1 MYRLTNLTLD
11 TTTTYKNKDLVYQA
25 LDRENAKVKHQEAEG
40 VLLAEELD
48 KKGVVI
54 YQEDIYLPFDG
65 IADSLFLKARTI
77 TTPET
82 TKKEKRFS
90 FLNGS
95 RGENDQEP
103 SSKAKQEPRKALSAP
118 QIKEKEVSSSS
129 NWIKRIMQ
137 VVGLFLL
144 IISFVFSLITTQLFL
159 ASQRQVRT
167 LQHQVTRLTQFQ
179 EQTGKLDTFGR
190 YFLPSY
196 YSEKGQLADFSSSR
210 LTLNHQSGQLQS
222 VILEYVSQMK
232 KDTYQL
238 TYVLAIKEG
247 ETRSQKRLSLVVQK
261 EKAAPYGY
269 QVVQIPEVSNY
280 PK

>member
-65 IADSLFLKARTI
+65 IADSLFLKARTNA
-77 TTPET
+77 TPET
-82 TKKEKRFS
+82 TIKEKRFS
-90 FLNGS
+90 FLKGS

-103 SSKAKQEPRKALSAP
+103 SSKAKQEPRKALSTP

-137 VVGLFLL
+137 VVGLFLI

-167 LQHQVTRLTQFQ
+167 LQHQVTRLSQFQ
-179 EQTGKLDTFGR
+179 EHTGKLDTFVR

-210 LTLNHQSGQLQS
+210 LTLHHQSGQLQS
-222 VILEYVSQMK
+222 VILESVSQMK

-269 QVVQIPEVSNY
+269 QVVQVPEVSNY

>member
-77 TTPET
+77 TTSET
-82 TKKEKRFS
+82 TIKEKRFS
-90 FLNGS
+90 FLKGS

-103 SSKAKQEPRKALSAP
+103 SSKAKQEPRKALSTP

-167 LQHQVTRLTQFQ
+167 LQHQVTRLSQFQ
-179 EQTGKLDTFGR
+179 EHTGKLDTFGR

-210 LTLNHQSGQLQS
+210 LTLHHQSGQLQS
-222 VILEYVSQMK
+222 VILESVSQMK

-269 QVVQIPEVSNY
+269 QVVQVPEVSNY

>member
-25 LDRENAKVKHQEAEG
+25 LDRENAKVKHQKAEG
-40 VLLAEELD
+40 ILLAEELD

-65 IADSLFLKARTI
+65 IADSLFLKARTNA
-77 TTPET
+77 TPET

-90 FLNGS
+90 FLKGS
-95 RGENDQEP
+95 RDKNDQE
-103 SSKAKQEPRKALSAP
+103 SGSKDEQEPRKALSTP
-118 QIKEKEVSSSS
+118 QIKEKEVSLASS
-129 NWIKRIMQ
+129 WIKRILKF
-137 VVGLFLL
+137 VGLLIL
-144 IISFVFSLITTQLFL
+144 IISFVFSLITVQLFL
-159 ASQRQVRT
+159 SSQQQVRT
-167 LQHQVTRLTQFQ
+167 LQHQITRLTQFQ

-210 LTLNHQSGQLQS
+210 LTLHHQSGQLQS
-222 VILEYVSQMK
+222 VILESVSQMK
-232 KDTYQL
+232 KDAYQL
-238 TYVLAIKEG
+238 TYVLAIKDG
-247 ETRSQKRLSLVVQK
+247 ETRSQKRLNLVVQK
-261 EKAAPYGY
+261 EKTALYGY
-269 QVVQIPEVSNY
+269 QVIQTPKISDY

>member
-65 IADSLFLKARTI
+65 IADSLFLKARTNA
-77 TTPET
+77 TPET
-82 TKKEKRFS
+82 TIKEKRFS
-90 FLNGS
+90 FLKGS

-103 SSKAKQEPRKALSAP
+103 SSKAKQEPRKALSTP
-118 QIKEKEVSSSS
+118 QIKEKEVPSSS

-137 VVGLFLL
+137 VVGLFLI

-167 LQHQVTRLTQFQ
+167 LQHQVTRLSQFQ
-179 EQTGKLDTFGR
+179 EHTGKLDTFVR

-222 VILEYVSQMK
+222 VILESVSQMK

-269 QVVQIPEVSNY
+269 QVIQTPKISNY

>member
-65 IADSLFLKARTI
+65 IADSLFLKARTNA
-77 TTPET
+77 TPET
-82 TKKEKRFS
+82 TIKEKRFS
-90 FLNGS
+90 FLKGS

-103 SSKAKQEPRKALSAP
+103 SSKAKQEPRKALSTP

-137 VVGLFLL
+137 VVGLFLI

-167 LQHQVTRLTQFQ
+167 LQHQVTRLSQFQ
-179 EQTGKLDTFGR
+179 EHTGKLDTFVR

-210 LTLNHQSGQLQS
+210 LTLHHQSGQLQS
-222 VILEYVSQMK
+222 VILESVSQMK

-261 EKAAPYGY
+261 EKAAPYSY
-269 QVVQIPEVSNY
+269 QVVQVPEVSNY

>member
-82 TKKEKRFS
+82 TIKEKRFS
-90 FLNGS
+90 FLKGS

-103 SSKAKQEPRKALSAP
+103 SSKAKQEPRKALSTP

-167 LQHQVTRLTQFQ
+167 LQHQVTRLSQFQ
-179 EQTGKLDTFGR
+179 EHTGKLDTFGR

-210 LTLNHQSGQLQS
+210 LTLHHQSGQLQS
-222 VILEYVSQMK
+222 VILESVSQMK

-269 QVVQIPEVSNY
+269 QVVQVPEVSNY

>member
-65 IADSLFLKARTI
+65 IADSLFLKARTNA
-77 TTPET
+77 TPET
-82 TKKEKRFS
+82 TIKEKRFS
-90 FLNGS
+90 FLKGS

-103 SSKAKQEPRKALSAP
+103 RSKAKQEPRKALSTP

-137 VVGLFLL
+137 VVRLFLI

-167 LQHQVTRLTQFQ
+167 LQHQVTRLSQFQ
-179 EQTGKLDTFGR
+179 EHTGKLDTFGR

-196 YSEKGQLADFSSSR
+196 YSEKGQLDDFSSSR
-210 LTLNHQSGQLQS
+210 LTLHHQSGQLQS
-222 VILEYVSQMK
+222 VILESVSQMK

-269 QVVQIPEVSNY
+269 QVIQTPKISNY

>member
-1 MYRLTNLTLD
+1 
-11 TTTTYKNKDLVYQA
+11 
-25 LDRENAKVKHQEAEG
+25 
-40 VLLAEELD
+40 
-48 KKGVVI
+48 
-54 YQEDIYLPFDG
+54 
-65 IADSLFLKARTI
+65 
-77 TTPET
+77 
-82 TKKEKRFS
+82 
-90 FLNGS
+90 
-95 RGENDQEP
+95 
-103 SSKAKQEPRKALSAP
+103 
-118 QIKEKEVSSSS
+118 
-129 NWIKRIMQ
+129 MQ

-210 LTLNHQSGQLQS
+210 LTLHHQSGQLQS
-222 VILEYVSQMK
+222 VILESVSQMK
-232 KDTYQL
+232 KDAYQL
-238 TYVLAIKEG
+238 TYVLAIKDG
-247 ETRSQKRLSLVVQK
+247 ETRSQKRLNLVVQK